1 MSVSFSVMSSK
12 KVADLKKLLDEN
24 FVEVP
29 FSKKANK
36 VQKYLQKVLDEDA
49 EDSGSDSDEWN
60 ACLSDSEDYDSD
72 FFVSPD

>member
-36 VQKYLQKVLDEDA
+36 VQKYLQKFLTRRQKTAAVIQM
-49 EDSGSDSDEWN
+49 SGM
-60 ACLSDSEDYDSD
+60 L
-72 FFVSPD
+72 V